1 MTALMTDFPLLSLL
15 LLMLPLGALLTGL
28 IPWLDARWAALTT
41 ALLVFAVTIV
51 VVVGFDPTQMGF
63 QFVENSPWMPGL
75 GIYYRLGV
83 DGLSV
88 LFLPFTAL
96 LFVAVILASW
106 NAIRTLP
113 RFYFALLLVLE
124 CTILGI
130 FTPKPSNN
138 RKNTVTCTP

>member
-75 GIYYRLGV
+75 GIYYR
-83 DGLSV
+83 
-88 LFLPFTAL
+88 
-96 LFVAVILASW
+96 
-106 NAIRTLP
+106 
-113 RFYFALLLVLE
+113 
-124 CTILGI
+124 
-130 FTPKPSNN
+130 
-138 RKNTVTCTP
+138 

>member
-113 RFYFALLLVLE
+113 CYWYWNAQFWAFSPRWIPF
-124 CTILGI
+124 CSSCSG
-130 FTPKPSNN
+130 N
-138 RKNTVTCTP
+138 